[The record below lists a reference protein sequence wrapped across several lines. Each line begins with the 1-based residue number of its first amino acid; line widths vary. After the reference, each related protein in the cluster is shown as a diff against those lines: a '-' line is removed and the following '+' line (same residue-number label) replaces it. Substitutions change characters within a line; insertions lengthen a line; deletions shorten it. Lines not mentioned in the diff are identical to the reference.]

1 MPPSPEQGEGEGAL
15 SPMGGQGSSPSMSR
29 AVPWAPLCG
38 QPKNTTSETQDIPDL
53 LPEETEL
60 DDNSLQQLYFNR
72 NLD

>member
-1 MPPSPEQGEGEGAL
+1 
-15 SPMGGQGSSPSMSR
+15 MSR

-60 DDNSLQQLYFNR
+60 DDNSLQQFYFNR
-72 NLD
+72 NLDYSDPRPFVRFFCPLLEPTGEGIEG